1 MPVWKLLFAA
11 PLLLVVLGFSIAT
24 CEAQE
29 GSRNSQSAIKV
40 RVSFE
45 ENQWQ
50 LYRDGSPYQIKGA
63 GGNGPLELLAK
74 YGGNSTRTWGV
85 GPNTL
90 ARLNE
95 AHANGISVTLGVWL
109 EYESRG
115 YDYQNYEQVN
125 EQIEKVMEAVRK
137 YKHHPALLMWGVGNE
152 MEGYGSG
159 DNPAIWHHVDH
170 LCRLIK
176 AEDPNHPTMT
186 VIAEIGGNKVPAINK
201 FCPHVDVVGINSYG
215 GAASLPKRY
224 KEAGGQKPYVVTE
237 FGPAGP
243 WEVGR
248 DSINAAPEPPSNVKA
263 ENYRIAYSG
272 FSQDKKFCL
281 GSYAFLWG
289 QKMEA
294 TTTWFGMLLEDN
306 RRTNMVETMSTLWT
320 GKPTEN
326 KTPCIASLT
335 NQGANE
341 VDAGTELNFQLAAS
355 DPEGGEIKVEWQLLS
370 EADAYIT
377 AGDYKPNPD
386 PIADAIIESSN
397 ESARVRAPE
406 TAGLYRLYAIVDD
419 GTGAVATANLPFRVN
434 LQPLDS
440 PGVKQRV
447 PCVLYDE
454 PNNQESPYNMP
465 LRNGD
470 ISRTSLEMK
479 HAEGTKFGSNCIRF
493 QSEAGAE
500 SDVQLVAG
508 KAFNLMGANRLS
520 FWAKGTTGTEQ
531 LVIGIGSESDE
542 TYFKEKTVPLTRH
555 WKKFQLDFANVD
567 LRKIQTGFRWS
578 VKPTDAESTVY
589 LDRVVIE

>member
-186 VIAEIGGNKVPAINK
+186 VIAEIGGNK
-201 FCPHVDVVGINSYG
+201 Y
-215 GAASLPKRY
+215 
-224 KEAGGQKPYVVTE
+224 
-237 FGPAGP
+237 
-243 WEVGR
+243 
-248 DSINAAPEPPSNVKA
+248 
-263 ENYRIAYSG
+263 
-272 FSQDKKFCL
+272 
-281 GSYAFLWG
+281 
-289 QKMEA
+289 
-294 TTTWFGMLLEDN
+294 
-306 RRTNMVETMSTLWT
+306 
-320 GKPTEN
+320 PT
-326 KTPCIASLT
+326 
-335 NQGANE
+335 
-341 VDAGTELNFQLAAS
+341 F
-355 DPEGGEIKVEWQLLS
+355 
-370 EADAYIT
+370 Y
-377 AGDYKPNPD
+377 
-386 PIADAIIESSN
+386 
-397 ESARVRAPE
+397 
-406 TAGLYRLYAIVDD
+406 
-419 GTGAVATANLPFRVN
+419 
-434 LQPLDS
+434 
-440 PGVKQRV
+440 
-447 PCVLYDE
+447 
-454 PNNQESPYNMP
+454 
-465 LRNGD
+465 
-470 ISRTSLEMK
+470 
-479 HAEGTKFGSNCIRF
+479 
-493 QSEAGAE
+493 
-500 SDVQLVAG
+500 
-508 KAFNLMGANRLS
+508 
-520 FWAKGTTGTEQ
+520 
-531 LVIGIGSESDE
+531 
-542 TYFKEKTVPLTRH
+542 
-555 WKKFQLDFANVD
+555 
-567 LRKIQTGFRWS
+567 
-578 VKPTDAESTVY
+578 
-589 LDRVVIE
+589 